1 MSENPSKVGENVDL
15 STREDAGSLHHLMV
29 RNKRWKND
37 HLHDATIAGIQIL
50 LNSTDKR
57 DIEAGAK
64 LNVKIEEQNQR
75 DELEQAKYD
84 RLDEGKSVDTPT
96 EITITV
102 PDVRR
107 KELDG

>member
-1 MSENPSKVGENVDL
+1 MSGEPAKLSENVDL
-15 STREDAGSLHHLMV
+15 STREDAGIARKLIRRH
-29 RNKRWKND
+29 KRWRND
-37 HLHDATIAGIQIL
+37 HLHDAMIDGIDKL
-50 LNSTDKR
+50 LHSDDMK
-57 DIEAGAK
+57 DVAAGAR
-64 LNVKIEEQNQR
+64 VMATIEEQNQR